1 MKNKFKDR
9 VGINVTGL
17 FMFGIAFIF
26 SLLVVICTWNIK
38 DALIVRIIFSI
49 SGILC
54 LAVFFVILLNF
65 LNTEICISDSS
76 ISMTIHG
83 RKKIISYADISLI
96 ADVHMGRDRYFV
108 IYPNSVE
115 PEIID
120 KHLSIHIDAA
130 QRSKLIVSDERIIFF
145 TKTEKAEKLLQEYG
159 YSINKIV
166 D

>member
-9 VGINVTGL
+9 VGITVTGL
-17 FMFGIAFIF
+17 FIFGISFIF

-38 DALIVRIIFSI
+38 NALIVRIIFSI
-49 SGILC
+49 SEILC

-76 ISMTIHG
+76 ISITIHE
-83 RKKIISYADISLI
+83 RKKIISHADIRLI
-96 ADVHMGRDRYFV
+96 ADVHVGRDRYFV
-108 IYPNSVE
+108 IYPNKVK
-115 PEIID
+115 PETID

-145 TKTEKAEKLLQEYG
+145 TKTKKNEKLLQEYG